1 MSFGLCLAVGAAAG
15 VLASMGLGGG
25 FILVVYLALF
35 SRLDQYAVQVINL
48 LFFIPVTLFA
58 LVFHIK
64 NRLIDTAAALG
75 CAAFGILSV
84 GAGFYLGRYLGS
96 EGLRSAFAC
105 FVILCGLKDLLGAA
119 ETGQS

>member
-58 LVFHIK
+58 L
-64 NRLIDTAAALG
+64 
-75 CAAFGILSV
+75 
-84 GAGFYLGRYLGS
+84 
-96 EGLRSAFAC
+96 C
-105 FVILCGLKDLLGAA
+105 FI
-119 ETGQS
+119 

>member
-1 MSFGLCLAVGAAAG
+1 MSFGYCLAVGAAAG

-35 SRLDQYAVQVINL
+35 SQFDQYAVQVINL

-64 NRLIDTAAALG
+64 NRLVDTAAAFA
-75 CAAFGILSV
+75 CAAFGALSV
-84 GAGFYLGRYLGS
+84 GAGFYLGQSLGS
-96 EGLRSAFAC
+96 DGLRSAFAW
-105 FVILCGLKDLLGAA
+105 FVIACGLKDLLWSS